1 MNNKSWRKQT
11 TSILDNMINKK
22 KISGIL
28 RNFKS
33 FRNILGVWNK
43 NRRVLSLFEFLGVLE
58 VL

>member
-58 VL
+58 EL

>member
-33 FRNILGVWNK
+33 FRNIIGVWNK